1 MSREVRVIVVY
12 EDVAHSKFARQLV
25 RKLGLKP
32 VRFVPQGDCH
42 AVLTQYGVEL
52 ESMRPA
58 MTSQKGLGLVILV
71 DADGKGL
78 PDGGLAERKRS
89 LERITEAHGGA
100 RQPEERIAW
109 LIPALEIEAWYLH
122 LCDPSVRPV
131 DEGADYKPDPRWK
144 ALAADL
150 AGTAQRAVAA
160 WHPEPGRVDP
170 PSMEDARA
178 ELKRL
183 R

>member
-12 EDVAHSKFARQLV
+12 EDVAHGKFVRNLV
-25 RKLGLKP
+25 RNLGLRNLRYEP
-32 VRFVPQGDCH
+32 MGDCTR
-42 AVLTQYGVEL
+42 VLARYGDEL
-52 ESMRPA
+52 DTMRSK
-58 MTSQKGLGLVILV
+58 MTFQKDLGLVIMV

-78 PDGGLAERKRS
+78 PDGGLTERKRS
-89 LERITEAHGGA
+89 LERITETHGGA
-100 RQPEERIAW
+100 RQPDERIVW
-109 LIPALEIEAWYLH
+109 LVPALEIEAWYLH

-144 ALAADL
+144 ALDADL

-160 WHPEPGRVDP
+160 WHPEPGRIDP
-170 PSMEDARA
+170 PSMEDART
-178 ELKRL
+178 EFRRL